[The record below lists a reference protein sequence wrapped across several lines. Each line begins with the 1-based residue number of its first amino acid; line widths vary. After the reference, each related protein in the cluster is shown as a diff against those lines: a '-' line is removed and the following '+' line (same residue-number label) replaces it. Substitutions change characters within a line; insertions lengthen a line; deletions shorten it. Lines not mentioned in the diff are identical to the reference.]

1 MDNGNVGP
9 GQMMGQWSNFEAP
22 EYNPN
27 QKNVDPLLADDSIEK
42 KIEQKVEQLPDNMNR
57 VNEGGSLSYDKTG
70 VLGGA
75 GLNATDFLGEQEVK
89 EQTPL
94 GEVITIDNISYD
106 KQGRLLGTDL
116 PKAKDIDGLEPEFIK
131 AVDQVIKMKDP
142 EEKYRKKRELSAKL
156 LLDRYGRI
164 LGQGN
169 E

>member
-42 KIEQKVEQLPDNMNR
+42 KIEKKVEQLPDNMNR

-75 GLNATDFLGEQEVK
+75 GLNATDFLGEQEIK

-94 GEVITIDNISYD
+94 GEVMTSRVGYWEQIYLKLKISMD
-106 KQGRLLGTDL
+106 WNQNL
-116 PKAKDIDGLEPEFIK
+116 
-131 AVDQVIKMKDP
+131 
-142 EEKYRKKRELSAKL
+142 
-156 LLDRYGRI
+156 
-164 LGQGN
+164 
-169 E
+169 